1 MADVRIE
8 LNSAGIQELL
18 KSSEMQS
25 MLLDQANHVASG
37 LDGYE
42 TSVYVGRTRANASI
56 VAVTKEAKK
65 ACLED
70 NELLR
75 ALGGA

>member
-25 MLLDQANHVASG
+25 LLKEHADQIAAG

-42 TSVYVGRTRANASI
+42 TSVYVGRTRANASV
-56 VAVTKEAKK
+56 VAVSNEARK

-70 NELLR
+70 NELLN